1 MLKWYMA
8 RESLGIPG
16 LESLGN
22 PSLRLSQK
30 KKLKNIFNVLEKACK
45 CCGKQ
50 RQDLHIRWYNSEF

>member
-1 MLKWYMA
+1 MA